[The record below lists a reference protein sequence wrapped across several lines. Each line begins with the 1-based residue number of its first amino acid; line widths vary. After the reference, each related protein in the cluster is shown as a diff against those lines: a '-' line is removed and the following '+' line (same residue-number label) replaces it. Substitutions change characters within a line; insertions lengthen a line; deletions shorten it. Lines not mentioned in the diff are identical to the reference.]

1 MKQEKLFIA
10 EYTKEALKQFSE
22 LDIDNQDK
30 ILSAIKSFE
39 ILGIKYKNINDL
51 GNELFEIKP
60 KGVRAY
66 FKVLN
71 IVNQTTKYSLQG
83 FLYRVLFKGLNM
95 YVEANN

>member
-1 MKQEKLFIA
+1 MLKQEKLFIA

-66 FKVLN
+66 FQYDKERRR
-71 IVNQTTKYSLQG
+71 IIIIG
-83 FLYRVLFKGLNM
+83 FITLKKTQKAPKRYIK
-95 YVEANN
+95 

>member
-1 MKQEKLFIA
+1 MGQ
-10 EYTKEALKQFSE
+10 TKEYNFAPVVNIMVDRASNPYLCSE
-22 LDIDNQDK
+22 ITC
-30 ILSAIKSFE
+30 ILSLA
-39 ILGIKYKNINDL
+39 GNKYKDIVGRL
-51 GNELFEIKP
+51 YRF